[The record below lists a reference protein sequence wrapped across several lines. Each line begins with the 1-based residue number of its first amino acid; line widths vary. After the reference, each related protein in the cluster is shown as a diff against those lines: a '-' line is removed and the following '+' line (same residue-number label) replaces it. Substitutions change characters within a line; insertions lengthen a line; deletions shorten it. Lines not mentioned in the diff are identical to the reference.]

1 MMRKKWFIA
10 LWITL
15 AYIGLVAGC
24 WLGGMAIGDAQ
35 ARKAALDDE
44 IRDVF
49 ELVIEYDRNVTIKEA
64 YYDLENGKGYY
75 LVRSNYNPEQYYTI
89 RIELKKVAPF
99 RYEWVEV
106 DL

>member
-1 MMRKKWFIA
+1 MMRKNWFIA

-24 WLGGMAIGDAQ
+24 WLGGMAVGDAQ
-35 ARKAALDDE
+35 ARKSAMDDE
-44 IRDVF
+44 IRDVV
-49 ELVIEYDRNVTIKEA
+49 ELVIEHDRNVTIKEA
-64 YYDLENGKGYY
+64 YYDLENGEGYY
-75 LVRSNYNPEQYYTI
+75 LVQSNYRPEQYYTI

-106 DL
+106 D